1 MVAENSMSAVIT
13 ELFKAEVR
21 DKLFGEYWP
30 RLLQCLDECDDE
42 LLWFRPNEQ
51 SNSIGN
57 LVLHLEGNVRQW
69 LVHGVGGKADTRK
82 RSEEFDHH
90 NNCPRAELLQ
100 KLERLKADVLAVL
113 EKVDVSKLAE
123 SRIIQGFDTSV
134 LGALFHVTEHFS
146 YHLGQISYIV
156 KANKNIDLGYFA
168 DRNLG

>member
-1 MVAENSMSAVIT
+1 MGTENSMSEGFT

-30 RLLQCLDECDDE
+30 RLLQCLHECDDE

-82 RSEEFDHH
+82 RSDEFDHR
-90 NNCPRAELLQ
+90 NNFSRSDLVII
-100 KLERLKADVLAVL
+100 LERLKADVLAVIDT
-113 EKVDVSKLAE
+113 VDASRLAE
-123 SRIIQGFDTSV
+123 SRSIQGFNTSV

-156 KANKNIDLGYFA
+156 KANKNIDLGYYA
-168 DRNLG
+168 DRNLD